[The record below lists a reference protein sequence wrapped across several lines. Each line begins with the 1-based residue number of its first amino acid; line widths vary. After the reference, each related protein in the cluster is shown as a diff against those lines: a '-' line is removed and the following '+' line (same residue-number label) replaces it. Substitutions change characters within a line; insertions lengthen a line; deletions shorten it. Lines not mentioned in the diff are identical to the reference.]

1 MEFPFRSAMPKKRL
15 DILLTDRGLAK
26 SRSRAQALI
35 LAGEVLVDN
44 EKIVKSGALVREER
58 KITVLKKQRDY
69 VSRGGIKLAY
79 ALDRFGIDPSKKIC
93 ADVGS
98 STGGFTD
105 CLLQRGAAKV
115 WALDSGVNQLHY
127 RLRTDNRVA
136 ILEKTNVRRINPA
149 IITDS
154 LDIVVADVSFISLR
168 LVIPPL
174 LGRIRPKADLA
185 LLVKPQFEAGKGKV
199 GKGGIVKDLKIHKE
213 VTENLKEFFVKKEGL
228 IYVSVCE
235 SPIQGAKGNREY
247 FLHFKKAPAVLAD
260 QS

>member
-1 MEFPFRSAMPKKRL
+1 MPKKRL
-15 DILLTDRGLAK
+15 DILLTERGLVP

-44 EKIVKSGALVREER
+44 EKSVKSGALISEDRT
-58 KITVLKKQRDY
+58 ITIKKKQRDY
-69 VSRGGIKLAY
+69 VSRGGIKLAH
-79 ALDRFGIDPSKKIC
+79 ALDRFGIDPSEKIC

-105 CLLQRGAAKV
+105 CLLQRGATKV

-127 RLRTDNRVA
+127 RLRIDDRVA
-136 ILEKTNVRRINPA
+136 LLEKTNVRHIDPQ

-174 LGRIRPKADLA
+174 LGSLSPIADLA
-185 LLVKPQFEAGKGKV
+185 LMVKPQFEAGKEKV
-199 GKGGIVKDLKIHKE
+199 GKGGIIKDEKVHEE
-213 VTENLKEFFVKKEGL
+213 VIESLKEYFVKKEGL
-228 IYVSVCE
+228 IYVAVCE

-247 FLHFKKAPAVLAD
+247 FLHFKKA
-260 QS
+260 

>member
-1 MEFPFRSAMPKKRL
+1 MPKKRL
-15 DILLTDRGLAK
+15 DILLTDRGLVP

-44 EKIVKSGALVREER
+44 EKVVKSGALVSEER
-58 KITVLKKQRDY
+58 KITIKKKQRDY

-79 ALDRFGIDPSKKIC
+79 ALDRFGIDPSGRIC

-105 CLLQRGAAKV
+105 CLLQRGAIKV

-127 RLRTDNRVA
+127 SLRIDDRVA
-136 ILEKTNVRRINPA
+136 LLEKTNVRHIDPE
-149 IITDS
+149 IIADN

-174 LGRIRPKADLA
+174 LGSLSPIADLA
-185 LLVKPQFEAGKGKV
+185 LLVKPQFEAGREKV
-199 GKGGIVKDLKIHKE
+199 GKGGIVKDVRIHEE
-213 VTENLKEFFVKKEGL
+213 VIENLKEFFVKQEGL
-228 IYVSVCE
+228 IYVSALE

-247 FLHFKKAPAVLAD
+247 FLHFKKA
-260 QS
+260 